1 MPARIKPD
9 PSGRTIPGRL
19 VKLLRLHDVSSGQV
33 AAARRPVVPT
43 HAAGTTNHARQHVP
57 RSAQA

>member
-9 PSGRTIPGRL
+9 PSGRIIPDRP
-19 VKLLRLHDVSSGQV
+19 VKLLRLHDVSPGQV